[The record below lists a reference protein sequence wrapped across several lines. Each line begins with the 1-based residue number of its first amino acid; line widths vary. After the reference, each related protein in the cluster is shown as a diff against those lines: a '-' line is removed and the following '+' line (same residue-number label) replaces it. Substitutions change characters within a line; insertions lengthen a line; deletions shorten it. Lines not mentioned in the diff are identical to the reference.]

1 MREKLVDKMQE
12 MGLLKASLH
21 SLNSNMN
28 EPKNDKNTKQILD
41 EIMTTVAT
49 KKRLDEQAKLKR

>member
-1 MREKLVDKMQE
+1 MDKMQE